1 MNEESEAK
9 MQEEINQA
17 NGLAKAIIIEA
28 EARQKGLNA
37 IAKALNEVK
46 NGKRIKIKL
55 KYFKTRGQDA
65 ANLLVAEKSVKAFE
79 KLAKE
84 NNTLIM
90 PADLSPVNSLLIQ
103 AMSVYKQ
110 ITGTNQPTKMKE

>member
-46 NGKRIKIKL
+46 NGKRIK
-55 KYFKTRGQDA
+55 
-65 ANLLVAEKSVKAFE
+65 
-79 KLAKE
+79 
-84 NNTLIM
+84 
-90 PADLSPVNSLLIQ
+90 
-103 AMSVYKQ
+103 
-110 ITGTNQPTKMKE
+110 